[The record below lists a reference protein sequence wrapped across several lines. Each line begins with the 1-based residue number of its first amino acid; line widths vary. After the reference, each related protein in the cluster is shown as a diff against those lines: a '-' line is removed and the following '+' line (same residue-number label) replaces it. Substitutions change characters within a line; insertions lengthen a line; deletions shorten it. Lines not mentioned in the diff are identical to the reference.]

1 MRAIAASCLLAYIL
15 VFAAA
20 GAIAQS
26 TAPPAS
32 AIVSI
37 KPSGTATR
45 VNSDAS
51 STDRFD
57 WPDVTLAMLI
67 RDAYGLF
74 ESQVI
79 GGPDWM
85 NSKRWDV
92 SATVASLTP
101 DEARQLVR
109 RLVEDRFALKAHAE
123 MRELPVYNLT
133 VMRAGRLGPKIKPAT
148 VDCTPFL
155 TGQRPMQESPR
166 DPSHRFGL
174 CSEGGSFTPGGLLT
188 PRLNGQP
195 LTGLIQHLQEALE
208 RPVLDRTGLKGNYDI
223 ELSYLDETLADKSS
237 PRIAAQ
243 GPLPKGPSLITALQ
257 DQLGMKLE
265 LVRAPV
271 EVLVIDAVS
280 EPSAK

>member
-1 MRAIAASCLLAYIL
+1 MRSLVPLCALTCFV

-20 GAIAQS
+20 GLIAQS
-26 TAPPAS
+26 TVPPAS

-37 KPSGTATR
+37 KPSDTATR
-45 VNSDAS
+45 VRTDS
-51 STDRFD
+51 SSSDRFD
-57 WPDVTLAMLI
+57 WLDVTLAMLV
-67 RDAYGLF
+67 RDAYDLF

-85 NSKRWDV
+85 GSKRWDV
-92 SATVASLTP
+92 SATVASLAP

-109 RLVEDRFALKAHAE
+109 RLVEERFALKAHTE

-133 VMRAGRLGPKIKPAT
+133 LVRRGTLGPKIKPSM

-174 CSEGGSFTPGGLLT
+174 CSEGGSFTPSGLLT

-195 LTGLIQHLQEALE
+195 LTGLIQHLEEVLE
-208 RPVLDRTGLKGNYDI
+208 RPVIDRTSLKGNYDI
-223 ELSYLDETLADKSS
+223 ELSYLEASLADKSV
-237 PRIAAQ
+237 AATAGQ
-243 GPLPKGPSLITALQ
+243 SVSKGTTLFAALEQ
-257 DQLGMKLE
+257 QLGLRLE
-265 LVRAPV
+265 SARGPV
-271 EVLVIDAVS
+271 EVLVIDSVS
-280 EPSAK
+280 EPSAN